1 MIQALVT
8 YLESTEDVAKFAQ
21 GGYGLA
27 FSFGNAVIAK
37 KDPLAKAEVSTGWT
51 FEQIVTK
58 SLIHNL
64 NIGQM
69 VYMLPKG
76 SKEVVRGK
84 VAFVGKDEFIT
95 EDETIVKYSDFGVT
109 WFVDESSAKQTL
121 EEGEED
127 GTSSTQDR

>member
-8 YLESTEDVAKFAQ
+8 YLESTEDVAKFVQ
-21 GGYGLA
+21 NGYGLA
-27 FSFGNAVIAK
+27 FSFGNAVVAK

-58 SLIHNL
+58 SLIYNL
-64 NIGQM
+64 NIGQT

-76 SKEVVRGK
+76 SKEVIEAK
-84 VAFVGKDEFIT
+84 VAFLGRDEFIT
-95 EDETIVKYSDFGVT
+95 EDGAIVKYSDFGVT

-121 EEGEED
+121 EESED
-127 GTSSTQDR
+127 E

>member
-21 GGYGLA
+21 NGYGLA
-27 FSFGNAVIAK
+27 FSFGNAVVAK

-64 NIGQM
+64 NIGQT
-69 VYMLPKG
+69 VYMLSKG
-76 SKEVVRGK
+76 SKEVVRGM
-84 VAFVGKDEFIT
+84 VAFLGRDEFIT
-95 EDETIVKYSDFGVT
+95 GDECVKYSDFGVT

-121 EEGEED
+121 ESED
-127 GTSSTQDR
+127 E

>member
-8 YLESTEDVAKFAQ
+8 YLESTEDVAKFTQ
-21 GGYGLA
+21 NGYGLA
-27 FSFGNAVIAK
+27 FSFGNAVVAK

-64 NIGQM
+64 NIGQT

-76 SKEVVRGK
+76 SKEVIRGK
-84 VAFVGKDEFIT
+84 VEFVGKDEFIT
-95 EDETIVKYSDFGVT
+95 EDGAGVKYSDFGVT
-109 WFVDESSAKQTL
+109 WFVDESSAKQAF
-121 EEGEED
+121 EESED
-127 GTSSTQDR
+127 K